1 MIISRAPYRISL
13 FGGGSD
19 YPEWF
24 IDNGGKVLSMA
35 IDKYCY
41 ISVSHPY
48 HEIPFKVVW
57 RHVELCEE
65 ARDILHPAVRGA
77 LEMAPITD
85 GIEIHYHGEL
95 PARSGMGSS
104 SSFAVALLNALYTYK
119 DGHPPWDRI
128 IFRDSIYLERE
139 VLGETV
145 GWQDQAAATY
155 GGFHI
160 YEFGPGEKMEI
171 IDLHTEN
178 MLMSDLINNLFLVY
192 THLQRRSSLIAQDI
206 VKDIG
211 EKDVGKLVEM
221 VDKAYYALVLH
232 RLDDIGHLLHES
244 WQIKKSLSPMISSA
258 SSGLDYIYDEAIKG
272 GALGGKA
279 LGAGGGGFMVFYVP
293 WKEREKFLAT
303 MQPIS
308 IIVPFSLSR
317 KGAEIIQPKF
327 GKEM

>member
-41 ISVSHPY
+41 ISVSYPY
-48 HEIPFKVVW
+48 HDIPFKVVW

-77 LEMAPITD
+77 LEMIPIS
-85 GIEIHYHGEL
+85 GVEIHYHGEL

-104 SSFAVALLNALYTYK
+104 SSFAVALLNALHAYK
-119 DGHPPWDRI
+119 DDGYSQLKNF
-128 IFRDSIYLERE
+128 IFEESIRLERDI
-139 VLGETV
+139 LGEVV

-160 YEFGPGEKMEI
+160 YEFGPGEKMRVL
-171 IDLHTEN
+171 DLH
-178 MLMSDLINNLFLVY
+178 LGDIVSDLVENLFLVY
-192 THLQRRSSLIAQDI
+192 THLQRRSSFIAEDI
-206 VKDIG
+206 VSNIKKKDIG
-211 EKDVGKLVEM
+211 KLVDM
-221 VDKAYYALVLH
+221 VDQAYYALILS
-232 RLDDIGHLLHES
+232 RPDDVGHLLHES
-244 WQIKKSLSPMISSA
+244 WEIKKSLSPLISSV
-258 SSGLDYIYDEAIKG
+258 SSGLDYVYDEGRRG

-279 LGAGGGGFMVFYVP
+279 LGCGGGGFMVFYVP
-293 WKEREKFLAT
+293 FESHEKFLAT
-303 MQPIS
+303 MKPIS
-308 IIVPFSLSR
+308 TIVPFSISYSGMDILT
-317 KGAEIIQPKF
+317 
-327 GKEM
+327 

>member
-48 HEIPFKVVW
+48 HDIPFKVVW

-77 LEMAPITD
+77 LGMIPISQA
-85 GIEIHYHGEL
+85 EIHYHGEL

-104 SSFAVALLNALYTYK
+104 SSFAVALLNALYAYK
-119 DGHPPWDRI
+119 DDGRSQPKSF
-128 IFRDSIYLERE
+128 IFDESIRLERDI
-139 VLGETV
+139 LGEVV

-160 YEFGPGEKMEI
+160 YEFGPGERMAV
-171 IDLHTEN
+171 IDLN
-178 MLMSDLINNLFLVY
+178 LCDIVPDLVENLFLVY
-192 THLQRRSSLIAQDI
+192 THLQRRSTFIAEDI
-206 VKDIG
+206 VSGIKKKNI
-211 EKDVGKLVEM
+211 GKLIDM
-221 VDKAYYALVLH
+221 VDQAYYALNLS
-232 RLDDIGHLLHES
+232 RLDDIGYLLHES
-244 WQIKKSLSPMISSA
+244 WEIKKSLSPLISSV
-258 SSGLDYIYDEAIKG
+258 SSGLDYVYDEGRRG

-279 LGAGGGGFMVFYVP
+279 LGVGGGGFMVFYVP
-293 WKEREKFLAT
+293 FDAQEKFLAT
-303 MQPIS
+303 MKPIS
-308 IIVPFSLSR
+308 TVVPFSLSR
-317 KGAEIIQPKF
+317 SGVEIIPT
-327 GKEM
+327 